1 MITELVVPLLAS
13 LALAFLAESMT
24 EYVFSVWLDLAKQKW
39 PVLETIQPLRYVAM
53 VVGVGLAFAYRL
65 DLLLAAFPQL
75 PSLAPWVGILLTGM
89 AIGRGSNYLHDFWIE
104 YLGGEE

>member
-39 PVLETIQPLRYVAM
+39 PILETIQPLRYVAM

-65 DLLLAAFPQL
+65 DLLLAAFPNM
-75 PSLAPWVGILLTGM
+75 PPFAPWVGILLTGM

>member
-39 PVLETIQPLRYVAM
+39 PILETIQPLRYVAM

-65 DLLLAAFPQL
+65 DLLLAAFPNM
-75 PSLAPWVGILLTGM
+75 PPGAPWIGILLTGL
-89 AIGRGSNYLHDFWIE
+89 AVGRGSNFVHELYKSYLAR
-104 YLGGEE
+104 EE